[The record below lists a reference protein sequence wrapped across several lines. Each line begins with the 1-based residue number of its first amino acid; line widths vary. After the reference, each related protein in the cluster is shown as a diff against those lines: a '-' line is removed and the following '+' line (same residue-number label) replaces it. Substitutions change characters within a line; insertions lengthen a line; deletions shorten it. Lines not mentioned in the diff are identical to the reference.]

1 MPGGF
6 HPFHAGH
13 YSLYQQAKKKFPD
26 AEIYVAASNDQSER
40 PFPFT
45 LKEKLAKIAG
55 VDPGK
60 FIQVKSPFRPKE
72 ITDHYDPKKDI
83 LIFVRSNKDRDE
95 EPKPGVVKKDGSP
108 GYLQYWEGEDK
119 AQPFSKHAYME
130 YLDTVKFGPG
140 ITSATQIRNMW
151 PTMDDAGKINLIA
164 NLYPTIAKNKKLVQ
178 NVVKMFDN
186 VMGSQG
192 VAESQTAKAGIVQ
205 TEVYG
210 TKAYHAKCMEPNCDW
225 ESKRYDR
232 IQQAQAAAKKH
243 GEQHFNKKDVAENTL
258 FTNEDI
264 KSLYQKI
271 KPLISEASPD
281 QKEKLYKLIEQ
292 AKKRFTANDTVE
304 IIPESTDY
312 LPEK

>member
-1 MPGGF
+1 
-6 HPFHAGH
+6 
-13 YSLYQQAKKKFPD
+13 
-26 AEIYVAASNDQSER
+26 
-40 PFPFT
+40 
-45 LKEKLAKIAG
+45 
-55 VDPGK
+55 
-60 FIQVKSPFRPKE
+60 
-72 ITDHYDPKKDI
+72 
-83 LIFVRSNKDRDE
+83 
-95 EPKPGVVKKDGSP
+95 
-108 GYLQYWEGEDK
+108 
-119 AQPFSKHAYME
+119 ME

>member
-1 MPGGF
+1 
-6 HPFHAGH
+6 
-13 YSLYQQAKKKFPD
+13 
-26 AEIYVAASNDQSER
+26 
-40 PFPFT
+40 
-45 LKEKLAKIAG
+45 
-55 VDPGK
+55 
-60 FIQVKSPFRPKE
+60 
-72 ITDHYDPKKDI
+72 
-83 LIFVRSNKDRDE
+83 
-95 EPKPGVVKKDGSP
+95 
-108 GYLQYWEGEDK
+108 
-119 AQPFSKHAYME
+119 
-130 YLDTVKFGPG
+130 
-140 ITSATQIRNMW
+140 
-151 PTMDDAGKINLIA
+151 
-164 NLYPTIAKNKKLVQ
+164 
-178 NVVKMFDN
+178 MFDN
-186 VMGSQG
+186 VMGAQGVTEGMDILDPFTRNVLNRMEDDSWLSAEHAYFITKGIQKKHQTNPDAYNQEIQRFIDLYKKYKGQQG